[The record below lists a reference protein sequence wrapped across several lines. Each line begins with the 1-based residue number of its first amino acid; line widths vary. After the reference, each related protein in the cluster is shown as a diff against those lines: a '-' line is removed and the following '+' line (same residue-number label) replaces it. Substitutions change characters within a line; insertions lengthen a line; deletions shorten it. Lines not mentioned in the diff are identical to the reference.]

1 MPEWEGEYGGYGGSY
16 SEDYAAR
23 LSLQQLR
30 DEVIKVENELKN
42 KKEQHLVEN
51 QTKLDKSC
59 IDLINTIKKL
69 TVNGDECVVFKCSTC
84 GYAPCYVVVNYPAQF
99 VGIATKKSPETCLFR
114 SDIKPKWEEYNV
126 H

>member
-1 MPEWEGEYGGYGGSY
+1 MPEWEGGYSGSY
-16 SEDYAAR
+16 NEDYAAR

-30 DEVIKVENELKN
+30 DEIIKVENELKT

-51 QTKLDKSC
+51 QTKLDKGC
-59 IDLINTIKKL
+59 IDLIKTIKEL
-69 TVNGDECVVFKCSTC
+69 TTNGDECVVFKCSTC
-84 GYAPCYVVVNYPAQF
+84 GFSPCYVVVNYPSRYLHM
-99 VGIATKKSPETCLFR
+99 ATKKEPLTCLFR